1 MCYDSPPPHRE
12 SPLPQSTP
20 SRGSTVHI
28 VIIVGSHRSDSQSSR
43 VAAYIARDI
52 SRIDPATTSDTI
64 DLAGNPLPLWNE
76 SVWQG
81 DSELASLWKPFRDRL
96 RRADGFVIVSPE
108 WAGMVPP
115 GLKNL
120 LLFAGPREVGHKP
133 ALIVAVSAARG
144 GSYPV
149 NELRTSG
156 YKNNRLVYL
165 PEHVLVQDV
174 ADVLVGETPAG
185 ERDAWLRRRIEF
197 ADRILL
203 AYAAALAPIR
213 AGGLTEHADF
223 PYGM

>member
-1 MCYDSPPPHRE
+1 M
-12 SPLPQSTP
+12 
-20 SRGSTVHI
+20 HI
-28 VIIVGSHRSDSQSSR
+28 TIIVGSHRNGSQSSR
-43 VAAYIARDI
+43 VGAYVAADLA
-52 SRIDPATTSDTI
+52 RIDPSVTVDTI
-64 DLAGNPLPLWNE
+64 DLAGNPLPLWDE

-81 DSELASLWKPFRDRL
+81 DSPLSAQWKPIRDRM
-96 RRADGFVIVSPE
+96 RQADGFVVISPE

-120 LLFAGPREVGHKP
+120 LLFAGPKEVGHKP
-133 ALIVAVSAARG
+133 ALIVAVSASRG

-156 YKNNRLVYL
+156 YKNSRLVYI

-174 ADVLVGETPAG
+174 ADVLVGPTPASD
-185 ERDAWLRRRIEF
+185 RDAWIRRRIEF

-203 AYAAALAPIR
+203 AYAHALAPIR
-213 AGGLTEHADF
+213 SSGLTDHADF

>member
-1 MCYDSPPPHRE
+1 M
-12 SPLPQSTP
+12 
-20 SRGSTVHI
+20 HI
-28 VIIVGSHRSDSQSSR
+28 VIIIGSHRNDSQSSR
-43 VAAYIARDI
+43 VGTYIAQDLA
-52 SRIDPATTSDTI
+52 RIDPAVTVDTI
-64 DLAGNPLPLWNE
+64 DLAGNPLPLWDE

-81 DSELASLWKPFRDRL
+81 DSEMAAVWKPYRDRM
-96 RRADGFVIVSPE
+96 RKADAFVIVSPE

-156 YKNNRLVYL
+156 YKNSRLVYI
-165 PEHVLVQDV
+165 PEHVLVQDA
-174 ADVLVGETPAG
+174 ADVLQGETPAG
-185 ERDAWLRRRIEF
+185 DRDAWLRRRIEF
-197 ADRILL
+197 AERILL
-203 AYAAALAPIR
+203 EYAKALAPIR
-213 AGGLTEHADF
+213 ASGLTEHADF

>member
-1 MCYDSPPPHRE
+1 M
-12 SPLPQSTP
+12 QIA
-20 SRGSTVHI
+20 I
-28 VIIVGSHRSDSQSSR
+28 VVGSHRTNSQSSR
-43 VAAYIARDI
+43 VGEYIAKDLAH
-52 SRIDPATTSDTI
+52 IDHAVTVDTI
-64 DLAGNPLPLWNE
+64 DLAGNPLPLWDE

-81 DSELASLWKPFRDRL
+81 DSELATLWKPYRDRM
-96 RRADGFVIVSPE
+96 RKADGFVIVSPE

-120 LLFAGPREVGHKP
+120 LLFAGPKEVGHKP
-133 ALIVAVSAARG
+133 ALIVAVSASRG

-156 YKNNRLVYL
+156 YKNSRMVYI

-174 ADVLVGETPAG
+174 ADVLAGETPASD
-185 ERDAWLRRRIEF
+185 RDAWLRRRIEF

-203 AYAAALAPIR
+203 EYAKALIR
-213 AGGLTEHADF
+213 IRSSGLTEHADF

>member
-1 MCYDSPPPHRE
+1 M
-12 SPLPQSTP
+12 
-20 SRGSTVHI
+20 HI
-28 VIIVGSHRSDSQSSR
+28 AIVVGSHRKDSQSSR
-43 VAAYIARDI
+43 VGAYIAKDLA
-52 SRIDPATTSDTI
+52 RIDSAVTVDTI
-64 DLAGNPLPLWNE
+64 DLTDNPLPLWDE
-76 SVWQG
+76 SLWQG
-81 DSELASLWKPFRDRL
+81 GSELATQWRPFRDRM
-96 RRADGFVIVSPE
+96 RKADGFVIISPE

-120 LLFAGPREVGHKP
+120 LLFAGPKEVGHKP
-133 ALIVAVSAARG
+133 ALIVAVSASRG

-156 YKNNRLVYL
+156 YKNSRLVYI

-185 ERDAWLRRRIEF
+185 DRDAWLRRRIEF

-203 AYAAALAPIR
+203 EYAKALAPIR
-213 AGGLTEHADF
+213 ASGLTEHADF

>member
-1 MCYDSPPPHRE
+1 
-12 SPLPQSTP
+12 
-20 SRGSTVHI
+20 VHI
-28 VIIVGSHRSDSQSSR
+28 AIIVGSHRQESQSSR
-43 VAAYIARDI
+43 VGAYIAKDLA
-52 SRIDPATTSDTI
+52 RIDPAVTVDTI
-64 DLAGNPLPLWNE
+64 DLSGNPLPLWDE

-81 DSELASLWKPFRDRL
+81 GSALASLWKPYRDRM
-96 RRADGFVIVSPE
+96 RKADGFVVISPE

-120 LLFAGPREVGHKP
+120 LLFAGPKEVGHKP
-133 ALIVAVSAARG
+133 ALIVTVSAARG

-156 YKNNRLVYL
+156 YKNSRLVYI

-174 ADVLVGETPAG
+174 ADVLAGETPASD
-185 ERDAWLRRRIEF
+185 RDAWLRRRIEF

-203 AYAAALAPIR
+203 EYAKALAPIR
-213 AGGLTEHADF
+213 ASGLTEHADF

>member
-1 MCYDSPPPHRE
+1 MNI
-12 SPLPQSTP
+12 T
-20 SRGSTVHI
+20 I
-28 VIIVGSHRSDSQSSR
+28 VVGSHRKDSQSSR
-43 VAAYIARDI
+43 VGKYIAEDLAH
-52 SRIDPATTSDTI
+52 IDPAVTVNTI
-64 DLAGNPLPLWNE
+64 DLAENPLPLWDE
-76 SVWQG
+76 SVWRG
-81 DSELASLWKPFRDRL
+81 DSEYAALWKPYRDTMRK
-96 RRADGFVIVSPE
+96 ADGFVIIAPE

-133 ALIVAVSAARG
+133 ALIIAVSASRG

-156 YKNNRLVYL
+156 YKNSRLLYI

-174 ADVLVGETPAG
+174 ADVLVEEKPASD
-185 ERDAWLRRRIEF
+185 RDAWLRRRIEF

-203 AYAAALAPIR
+203 EYAKALAPIR
-213 AGGLTEHADF
+213 SRGLTEHADF

>member
-1 MCYDSPPPHRE
+1 M
-12 SPLPQSTP
+12 Q
-20 SRGSTVHI
+20 I
-28 VIIVGSHRSDSQSSR
+28 AIIAGSHRKDSQSSR
-43 VAAYIARDI
+43 VGAYIAKDLA
-52 SRIDPATTSDTI
+52 RIDSSVTVDTI
-64 DLAGNPLPLWNE
+64 DLAGNALPLWDE

-81 DSELASLWKPFRDRL
+81 DSQLAALWKPCRDKMRK
-96 RRADGFVIVSPE
+96 ADGFVIISPE

-120 LLFAGPREVGHKP
+120 LLFAGPKEVGHKP
-133 ALIVAVSAARG
+133 ALIVVVSASKG

-156 YKNNRLVYL
+156 YKNNRLVYI

-174 ADVLVGETPAG
+174 ADVLVGETPTS

-203 AYAAALAPIR
+203 EYAKALAPIR
-213 AGGLTEHADF
+213 SSGLTEHAEF

>member
-1 MCYDSPPPHRE
+1 M
-12 SPLPQSTP
+12 Q
-20 SRGSTVHI
+20 I
-28 VIIVGSHRSDSQSSR
+28 AIIAGSHRKDSQSSR
-43 VAAYIARDI
+43 VGAYIAKDLA
-52 SRIDPATTSDTI
+52 RIDSSATVDTI
-64 DLAGNPLPLWNE
+64 DLAGNPMPLWDE

-81 DSELASLWKPFRDRL
+81 DSQLAALWKPCRDKMRK
-96 RRADGFVIVSPE
+96 ADGFVIISPE

-120 LLFAGPREVGHKP
+120 LLFAGPKEVGHKP
-133 ALIVAVSAARG
+133 ALIVAVSASKG

-156 YKNNRLVYL
+156 YKNNRLVYI

-174 ADVLVGETPAG
+174 ADVLVGETPTS

-203 AYAAALAPIR
+203 EYAKALAPIR
-213 AGGLTEHADF
+213 SSGLTEHAEF

>member
-1 MCYDSPPPHRE
+1 M
-12 SPLPQSTP
+12 
-20 SRGSTVHI
+20 HI
-28 VIIVGSHRSDSQSSR
+28 AIIVGSHRTASQSSR
-43 VAAYIARDI
+43 VGAYIAHDLA
-52 SRIDPATTSDTI
+52 RIDPALAIDTI
-64 DLAGNPLPLWNE
+64 DLAGNPLPLWDE

-81 DSELASLWKPFRDRL
+81 ESELAARWKPCRDRL
-96 RRADGFVIVSPE
+96 RKADGFVIIAPE
-108 WAGMVPP
+108 WAGMAPP

-156 YKNNRLVYL
+156 YKNNRLVAI
-165 PEHVLVQDV
+165 PEHVIVQDV
-174 ADVLVGETPAG
+174 ADMLVGDTPASD
-185 ERDAWLRRRIEF
+185 RDSWLRRRLEF
-197 ADRILL
+197 AERILL
-203 AYAAALAPIR
+203 EYARALAPIR